1 MMTSRSSYRRW
12 PARSLAVGVLGFIA
26 FGAPGCGDGP
36 TTTEPPPL
44 PKVTV
49 SATEP
54 ARAEQGETLD
64 VHILG
69 EGFVDDAV
77 VSWRRHG
84 TADPLIVVEQ
94 VTFVSATELIASILV
109 GAEADVAE
117 YDVVVQS
124 ERIAV
129 EGIGPR
135 LFEVSSY
142 TPITVLSADPSE
154 GEQGR
159 TVEVRILGAGFL
171 ADAVP
176 TWERDGVADTLIVVD
191 QVVFVSDTE
200 LRATVRIGRETDLGP
215 YDVAVRSKRKKGIGS
230 EAPKGVGEDVFTVQ
244 PYEPEPLGWLVESIW
259 AGAHSRADAINDHGL
274 MAGSAVDGTWTGT
287 AIYWTSDGAAVT
299 FGGDWSRATASNNSG
314 WIVGSRS
321 GGAGYLDIP
330 FILENGVLTEL
341 AQFDPPYISH
351 PLDIN
356 EAGTIVGYG
365 ARDDWAD
372 PTWPLIWRRNAD
384 GTYGA
389 PEQLPLPDDQQWEID
404 EHQEGSQAAAINER
418 GDVAGTLRYG
428 WEAGPRSPQID
439 QAVLWRVR
447 PDGTYD
453 YPLVLGGVNGRVA
466 GMNNAGWIVG
476 TVEIGPP
483 PCGDCSPPRG
493 AVIWLP
499 QDYSRPIH
507 LRNAGDWSMPMAI
520 NDAGR
525 IVGTVIRQSGYSTMG
540 VLWRVDGAGN
550 TIDVIDLVPA
560 PDFTHSFPRAI
571 NADGWVVGVSE
582 RFQPHRTMATLWRP
596 EEQQ

>member
-1 MMTSRSSYRRW
+1 
-12 PARSLAVGVLGFIA
+12 
-26 FGAPGCGDGP
+26 
-36 TTTEPPPL
+36 
-44 PKVTV
+44 
-49 SATEP
+49 
-54 ARAEQGETLD
+54 
-64 VHILG
+64 
-69 EGFVDDAV
+69 
-77 VSWRRHG
+77 
-84 TADPLIVVEQ
+84 
-94 VTFVSATELIASILV
+94 
-109 GAEADVAE
+109 
-117 YDVVVQS
+117 VVVQS

-129 EGIGPR
+129 EGIGTR

-142 TPITVLSADPSE
+142 TPISVASADPAE

-159 TVEVRILGAGFL
+159 TLKVRITGAGFL
-171 ADAVP
+171 DDAVP

-200 LRATVRIGRETDLGP
+200 LRATVRIGRETGLGP
-215 YDVAVRSKRKKGIGS
+215 YDVAVTSKRKKGIGS
-230 EAPKGVGEDVFTVQ
+230 EEPKGVGEDVFTVQ

-274 MAGSAVDGTWTGT
+274 MTGSAVDASWTGT
-287 AIYWTSDGAAVT
+287 AIYWTSAGEAVT
-299 FGGDWSRATASNNSG
+299 FGGDWSRATATNNSG

-341 AQFDPPYISH
+341 AQFDPPFISH

-356 EAGTIVGYG
+356 EAGIMVGYG

-372 PTWPLIWRRNAD
+372 PTWPLIWRRNPD

-389 PEQLPLPDDQQWEID
+389 PEQLPLPDDQQWAIN
-404 EHQEGSQAAAINER
+404 EHQEGSQAAAINEH

-428 WEAGPRSPQID
+428 WETAQSPQID

-453 YPLVLGGVNGRVA
+453 EPLVLGGKNGRVS

-476 TVEIGPP
+476 TVEIGSP
-483 PCGDCSPPRG
+483 PCADCWPPRG

-499 QDYSRPIH
+499 GDYSRPIQ
-507 LRNAGDWSMPMAI
+507 LDNGGMATAI
-520 NDAGR
+520 NDAGQ
-525 IVGTVIRQSGYSTMG
+525 IVGTVGRRTDTGEMAMG
-540 VLWRVDGAGN
+540 MLWTVDATGN
-550 TIDVIDLVPA
+550 TIDAIDLVPA
-560 PDFTHSFPRAI
+560 PGFTGAWPRAI
-571 NADGWVVGVSE
+571 NANGWVVGVSE
-582 RFQPHRTMATLWRP
+582 RYQPHRTMATLWRL

>member
-1 MMTSRSSYRRW
+1 MTSRCSYRRW
-12 PARSLAVGVLGFIA
+12 RGRALAVGVLGVMA

-36 TTTEPPPL
+36 TTTELSPP

-94 VTFVSATELIASILV
+94 VTFVSPTELIASILV

-124 ERIAV
+124 ARISG

-135 LFEVSSY
+135 LFEVSGY
-142 TPITVLSADPSE
+142 TPISVASADPAE

-159 TVEVRILGAGFL
+159 TLEVRITGAGFL

-200 LRATVRIGRETDLGP
+200 LRATVRIGRGTDLGP
-215 YDVAVRSKRKKGIGS
+215 YDVAVTSKRKKGIGS
-230 EAPKGVGEDVFTVQ
+230 EEPKGVGEDVFTVQ

-259 AGAHSRADAINDHGL
+259 AGAHSRARAINDHGL
-274 MAGSAVDGTWTGT
+274 IAGAAVDASWTWT
-287 AIYWTSDGAAVT
+287 AIHWSPGGAAVT
-299 FGGDWSRATASNNSG
+299 FGGDWSHATATNNSG
-314 WIVGSRS
+314 WIVGSRA
-321 GGAGYLDIP
+321 GGDGYLDIP

-341 AQFDPPYISH
+341 AQFDPPFISQ

-372 PTWPLIWRRNAD
+372 PTWPLIWRRNPD

-453 YPLVLGGVNGRVA
+453 EPVVLGGVNGRA
-466 GMNNAGWIVG
+466 LGMNDAGWIVG
-476 TVEIGPP
+476 WADSGPP
-483 PCGDCSPPRG
+483 ACANCWPPRG
-493 AVIWLP
+493 AVLWHP
-499 QDYSRPIH
+499 HDYDTPIPLRHEGPGFSR
-507 LRNAGDWSMPMAI
+507 AMAI
-520 NDAGR
+520 NNAGQ
-525 IVGTVIRQSGYSTMG
+525 IVGSRWQEETNTIVG
-540 VLWRVDGAGN
+540 VLWTVDAAGR
-550 TIDVIDLVPA
+550 TVERADLVPA
-560 PDFTHSFPRAI
+560 PGFTNADAYGI